1 MEELA
6 IPKPDPTPHRTA
18 ADKIYHRLIMATD
31 AYLRLF
37 NLVVPNTTIN
47 EEKGWDMLEGNALTA
62 GYEIQFVLNC
72 ELVKD
77 EDGKSVI
84 KCEKVT
90 AFLEGTRYIREEL
103 AKLKDAA
110 IAAECLEPCYPNCC
124 AERFEPGYESPTC
137 HVCVELVDTT
147 LIYA

>member
-1 MEELA
+1 MQNPLRYIMEELA
-6 IPKPDPTPHRTA
+6 IPKPDPTPDRTA
-18 ADKIYHRLIMATD
+18 VDKIYHRLEMATD

-47 EEKGWDMLEGNALTA
+47 EENGCPLIEGTALTM

-84 KCEKVT
+84 KCEKVA

-103 AKLKDAA
+103 VKLKDAA
-110 IAAECLEPCYPNCC
+110 IAAEPL
-124 AERFEPGYESPTC
+124 ERFYSEDKHEKC
-137 HVCVELVDTT
+137 HVCIELVDTT